1 MKFKNSVIAT
11 LAALLTF
18 QLTGCG
24 VGEANTD
31 IAVVEASSALPV
43 EVVVPHNA
51 EITATYHATTTITS
65 DVDAP
70 VTARAGGEIT
80 KILVEEGDLVSKGQ
94 VLAQLDGDRL
104 RLQVKQAKANLEKTT
119 REYERYINLHDRGLV
134 SSADVD
140 AMKFELDGLK
150 AQYELQQLNY
160 NYTFIRAP
168 FAGIV
173 SAREVKI
180 GQHLNVGD
188 TTFRVTDSAELVA
201 HLLVPQSELS
211 KFSAGSTASIKVDA
225 MPDMNFTATI
235 ARISPTIDT
244 RNGTFR
250 ATAYI
255 NNEDGML
262 APGMFGRVEIAY
274 EKHSN
279 ALVIPAMAV
288 LEEDNVSVVYI
299 VDDGA
304 AIRRMIETGIEEN
317 GNIEVLS
324 GLEGN
329 ERIIVTGQNGLR
341 DGSRVLA
348 SVSANAPV
356 TG

>member
-1 MKFKNSVIAT
+1 M
-11 LAALLTF
+11 
-18 QLTGCG
+18 QLSGCG

-31 IAVVEASSALPV
+31 ITVVETPTALPV

-65 DVDAP
+65 DIDAP
-70 VTARAGGEIT
+70 VTARADGEVR

-104 RLQVKQAKANLEKTT
+104 RIQVRQAKANLEKTT

-140 AMKFELDGLK
+140 AMKFDLDGLR
-150 AQYELQQLNY
+150 ARYELQQLNY

-168 FAGIV
+168 FTGIV
-173 SAREVKI
+173 SAREIKI
-180 GQHLNVGD
+180 GQHLNSGD
-188 TTFRVTDSAELVA
+188 TTFRVTDTAELVA

-211 KFSAGSTASIKVDA
+211 KFSAGDTASIKVDA
-225 MPDMNFTATI
+225 MPEMNFTATI
-235 ARISPTIDT
+235 ERISPTIDT

-255 NNEDGML
+255 DNADGRL

-279 ALVIPAMAV
+279 ALVIPASAV

-299 VDDGA
+299 VDNGA
-304 AIRRMIETGIEEN
+304 AVRRMIETGIEED
-317 GNIEVLS
+317 GNIEVLA

-329 ERIIVTGQNGLR
+329 ERVIVTGQNGLR

-348 SVSANAPV
+348 SVPASAPV